1 MLKNNKNKIWDVI
14 VIGGGASGMMTG
26 AVASSLGKS
35 VLLIQKNK
43 NLGEKLKIT
52 GGGRCNITNNEPD
65 IHKMTTRAFLE
76 TAKEH
81 AVRYF
86 QIKDLQGPQ
95 KKSDEEI
102 KALAQ
107 THEGLRGIQ
116 SEEDDFTL
124 SVFPKDS
131 VIWDPQLLRESLDIA
146 YSSVVHE
153 DLVFAISIPAG
164 HQTEK
169 GPIQEEIVTEALKE
183 TLLNLGLS
191 EEDLARIMETR
202 VQQRIDEKALADMI
216 ERGQVSLLEGAKRTE
231 RTWAITVS
239 PLKKSPRN

>member
-1 MLKNNKNKIWDVI
+1 MPRHESSPVSPPSEI
-14 VIGGGASGMMTG
+14 VEKVPKGKDRFVRISTEIPG
-26 AVASSLGKS
+26 VSLRYEPG
-35 VLLIQKNK
+35 I
-43 NLGEKLKIT
+43 
-52 GGGRCNITNNEPD
+52 EPD

-153 DLVFAISIPAG
+153 DLVFDSNRSIKRNFTKSWFIRRG
-164 HQTEK
+164 SCKNHGNKSSTE
-169 GPIQEEIVTEALKE
+169 
-183 TLLNLGLS
+183 N
-191 EEDLARIMETR
+191 
-202 VQQRIDEKALADMI
+202 
-216 ERGQVSLLEGAKRTE
+216 
-231 RTWAITVS
+231 
-239 PLKKSPRN
+239 